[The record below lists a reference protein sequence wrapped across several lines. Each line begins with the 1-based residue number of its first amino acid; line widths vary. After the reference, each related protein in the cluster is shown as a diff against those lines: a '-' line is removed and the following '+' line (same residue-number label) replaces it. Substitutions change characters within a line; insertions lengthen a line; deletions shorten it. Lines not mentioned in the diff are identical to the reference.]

1 MVHEFRGVKY
11 AGFILV
17 ICLIILMLLNMV
29 VMRSMQSSSL
39 QHHMSDDLRDGIEAM
54 SNAESALMAAQS
66 MKEKLSNYDD
76 FDLNLDDGLSVDIYN
91 NAWKQVDWQTQA
103 RATENGSYVIQYIG
117 SRILQHED
125 HDGTDDMQVESTD
138 SFKITAK
145 GVSKNNQAIIFLEVM
160 FYYSLSVQS
169 QSQLLGRR
177 SWHRVGL

>member
-1 MVHEFRGVKY
+1 MKHKIKKT
-11 AGFILV
+11 GFILV
-17 ICLIILMLLNMV
+17 ICLIILMLLTMV

-39 QHHMSDDLRDGIEAM
+39 QHHMADDFRDGIVAM
-54 SNAESALMAAQS
+54 SNAESALIAAQG
-66 MKEKLSNYDD
+66 MIEQLSDYDD
-76 FDLNLDDGLSVDIYN
+76 FDLNLDDGLSIDIYSH
-91 NAWKQVDWQTQA
+91 AWKQVDWPTQA
-103 RATENGSYVIQYIG
+103 RTTENGSYIVQYIG
-117 SRILQHED
+117 SNILQHKE
-125 HDGTDDMQVESTD
+125 HDSADNTLVDIVD